1 MKDTPLIRRT
11 AAARAVHPGEI
22 LKEEFLRPMGLSGYA
37 LAKALG
43 VKPQSVN
50 DIVLKKR
57 GISADMAVRLGRFF
71 RTTPEFWM
79 NLQTAYELAKVK
91 AALGRRLQKIQPHES
106 AA

>member
-1 MKDTPLIRRT
+1 MSFARRT
-11 AAARAVHPGEI
+11 PAAWAIHPGEV
-22 LKEEFLRPMGLSGYA
+22 LQEEFLRPMKLSGYA

-71 RTTPEFWM
+71 CTTPEFWM
-79 NLQTAYELAKVK
+79 NLQTAYELSRVK
-91 AALGRRLQKIQPHES
+91 AALGRRLQRIQPHES

>member
-1 MKDTPLIRRT
+1 MSFARRK
-11 AAARAVHPGEI
+11 AAAWAVHPGEI
-22 LKEEFLRPMGLSGYA
+22 LKEEFLRPMELSGYA
-37 LAKALG
+37 LAKAVG

-57 GISADMAVRLGRFF
+57 GISADMAMRLGRFF

-91 AALGRRLQKIQPHES
+91 AALGRRIQEIQPHES